1 MSGER
6 RTAPCRMGVQAGSW
20 AYCPGRDPRTLRDA
34 YCCPQRTLV
43 PRSSYAFPNTLSP
56 AAQDSGGHENL
67 GVSSGGFSQTGSQN
81 SHTCIPGRLPSGSLW
96 PRGDTT
102 QWARKLSVRA
112 RPVLPLPH
120 HLATGKLPGLC
131 FLSYKMKNRTN
142 PTSINAN

>member
-1 MSGER
+1 MHFPIPS
-6 RTAPCRMGVQAGSW
+6 PQLL
-20 AYCPGRDPRTLRDA
+20 RTLGDM
-34 YCCPQRTLV
+34 RTWES
-43 PRSSYAFPNTLSP
+43 PR
-56 AAQDSGGHENL
+56 
-67 GVSSGGFSQTGSQN
+67 GGFSQTGSQN